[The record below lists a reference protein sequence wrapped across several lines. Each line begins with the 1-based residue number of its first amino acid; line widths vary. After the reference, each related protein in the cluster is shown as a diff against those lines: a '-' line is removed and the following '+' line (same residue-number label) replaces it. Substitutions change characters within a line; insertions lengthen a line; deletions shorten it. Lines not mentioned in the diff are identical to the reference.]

1 MTEHKVRIKL
11 ISIKETEEFQ
21 ALMGEPKDILAARLW
36 KVKLE
41 LLPLLKEPFPS
52 IPKDAS
58 ATDLRNALEACL
70 VDIKTK
76 RLILEGMLTIKP
88 RK

>member
-1 MTEHKVRIKL
+1 MTEHKVKIKITPL
-11 ISIKETEEFQ
+11 TEIERFQELIKETNHT
-21 ALMGEPKDILAARLW
+21 LAARLCNIE
-36 KVKLE
+36 LS
-41 LLPLLKEPFPS
+41 LLPLLKEPFPDL
-52 IPKDAS
+52 PEDAS

-88 RK
+88 K